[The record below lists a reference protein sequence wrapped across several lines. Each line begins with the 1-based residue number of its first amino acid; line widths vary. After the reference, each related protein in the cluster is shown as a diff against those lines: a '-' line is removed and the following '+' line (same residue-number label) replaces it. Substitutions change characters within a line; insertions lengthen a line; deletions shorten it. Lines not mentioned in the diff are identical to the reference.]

1 MINPKNIRT
10 IHLIILV
17 LFALVWHQASA
28 QQKPAKAGEFRVMFY
43 NVENLFD
50 TFDDSLK
57 NDNEFLPSGMRAW
70 TWKKFERKLQN
81 TAKVI
86 ISAGGWEPPEIVGF
100 CEVENRFVLTQLLK
114 RTPLERFGYRIVHE
128 ESPDA
133 RGIDVALIY
142 RPGKFKHLYHRAI
155 PVIFEGD
162 SVSSSRDILYV
173 KGLAG
178 SDTLHLFINHWPSKY
193 GGATAT
199 IPRRRDAALT
209 LRAAVDSIRQTD
221 REALIVITGDFND
234 EPNDESVLVHLDAK
248 DKIQDTPG
256 FYLLNLMHPLMG
268 KWDRGTHKF
277 REEWSVLD
285 QFIISS
291 PLLNKKEGLRLGGQ
305 GAEILRLP
313 FLLED
318 DKTHNGT
325 KPFRTYNGMRYQDGF
340 SDHLPIMLH
349 LEY

>member
-133 RGIDVALIY
+133 RGIDVALITG
-142 RPGKFKHLYHRAI
+142 PANSNTCI
-155 PVIFEGD
+155 
-162 SVSSSRDILYV
+162 
-173 KGLAG
+173 
-178 SDTLHLFINHWPSKY
+178 
-193 GGATAT
+193 TA
-199 IPRRRDAALT
+199 
-209 LRAAVDSIRQTD
+209 
-221 REALIVITGDFND
+221 
-234 EPNDESVLVHLDAK
+234 
-248 DKIQDTPG
+248 
-256 FYLLNLMHPLMG
+256 
-268 KWDRGTHKF
+268 
-277 REEWSVLD
+277 
-285 QFIISS
+285 
-291 PLLNKKEGLRLGGQ
+291 
-305 GAEILRLP
+305 
-313 FLLED
+313 
-318 DKTHNGT
+318 
-325 KPFRTYNGMRYQDGF
+325 PFR
-340 SDHLPIMLH
+340 
-349 LEY
+349 